1 MAETKPLVDVDV
13 VAGVV
18 SEAIPLSS
26 KAFSNNFSTRVVEDS
41 NKVDLLGL
49 GFFLPVISRYC
60 LRFPS
65 PQILQ

>member
-1 MAETKPLVDVDV
+1 MAETKPLVDVVIAVGIDL
-13 VAGVV
+13 
-18 SEAIPLSS
+18 EAIALFS

-49 GFFLPVISRYC
+49 GFFLPLISRYC

-65 PQILQ
+65 PQILR